1 MVSIIRTSSLYNVV
15 NRYEFQYHS
24 FNVTWK
30 SICSDEERPAIDQL
44 SLGRSFV
51 PTFVPIV
58 ITIEFACKCIAGD
71 YMEKKQEFQDGAIY
85 LTFIFRQEIQWT
97 QDVFAYSHVSQSEVF

>member
-1 MVSIIRTSSLYNVV
+1 MVLIIRTSSLYNVV
-15 NRYEFQYHS
+15 NGYEFQYHP
-24 FNVTWK
+24 FDVTWK

-51 PTFVPIV
+51 PTSVPVV

-71 YMEKKQEFQDGAIY
+71 YMEKKLEFQDEQRN
-85 LTFIFRQEIQWT
+85 F
-97 QDVFAYSHVSQSEVF
+97 